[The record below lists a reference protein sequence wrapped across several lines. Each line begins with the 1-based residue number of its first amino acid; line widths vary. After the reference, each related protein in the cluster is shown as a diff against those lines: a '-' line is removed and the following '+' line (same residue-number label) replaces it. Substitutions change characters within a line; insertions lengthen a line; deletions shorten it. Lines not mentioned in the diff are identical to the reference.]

1 MSPPWQRVSHGQE
14 SVPVEWGGDLFP
26 PRRQPRADCLKSV
39 VTKEE
44 GAKGLRLVAVER
56 WRGLGDHRQLKGK
69 EVWPSRQEGPRFF
82 PASHGC
88 LSTEPAQEAWHT
100 FECWI

>member
-44 GAKGLRLVAVER
+44 GAMGLRLVAVER
-56 WRGLGDHRQLKGK
+56 
-69 EVWPSRQEGPRFF
+69 
-82 PASHGC
+82 
-88 LSTEPAQEAWHT
+88 
-100 FECWI
+100 